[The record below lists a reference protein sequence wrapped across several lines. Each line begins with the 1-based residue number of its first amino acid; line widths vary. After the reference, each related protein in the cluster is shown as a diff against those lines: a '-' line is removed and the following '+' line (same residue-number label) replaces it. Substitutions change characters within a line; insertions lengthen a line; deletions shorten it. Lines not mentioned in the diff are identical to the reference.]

1 MAKVGKG
8 GDGSNTN
15 TETCK
20 ICSCEKGCEVKLPGP
35 ETTCDGGPNM
45 AGDAGKVSR
54 GWAE

>member
-15 TETCK
+15 TERYK

-35 ETTCDGGPNM
+35 EMTCDGGPNM
-45 AGDAGKVSR
+45 AGDAGKVS
-54 GWAE
+54 